1 MGDEITKREFLK
13 AAGFF
18 GAGVAVGEYL
28 DDDRDQR
35 FIGGGGGGPAG
46 DQLVIGAGVSIS
58 VEELQW
64 YSGILWKENGSL
76 VLEEGDSIGLLE
88 TEV

>member
-35 FIGGGGGGPAG
+35 FIGGGGGPPEAARLLIESN
-46 DQLVIGAGVSIS
+46 QAYSVSS
-58 VEELQW
+58 FNW
-64 YSGILWKENGSL
+64 YSSIVWEENGSL
-76 VLEEGDSIGLLE
+76 VLEEGDSLGLVQV
-88 TEV
+88 EV